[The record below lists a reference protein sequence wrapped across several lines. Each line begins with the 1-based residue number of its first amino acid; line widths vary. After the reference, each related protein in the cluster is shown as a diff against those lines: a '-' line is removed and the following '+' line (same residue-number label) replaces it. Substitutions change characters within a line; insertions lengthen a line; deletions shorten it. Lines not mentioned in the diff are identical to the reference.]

1 MQESNRRKL
10 LFIVLRNLDG
20 FMAEKKMIFLSGI
33 DVLTST
39 NHR

>member
-20 FMAEKKMIFLSGI
+20 FMAEKKMILLLGI